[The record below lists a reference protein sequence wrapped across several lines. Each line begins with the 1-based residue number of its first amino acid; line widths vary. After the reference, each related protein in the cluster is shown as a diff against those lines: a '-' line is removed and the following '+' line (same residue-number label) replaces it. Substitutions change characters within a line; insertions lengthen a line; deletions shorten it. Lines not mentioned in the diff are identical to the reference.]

1 MVSGYWLLSAEAMT
15 ARAARSMLRGHV
27 LAASKRAAEPELP
40 LTVAD
45 GVATIRVE
53 GVLTPEPD
61 AESAWHGEAN
71 TLYPDLQAALASANA
86 DKKVREIVWS
96 IDSPGGMV
104 DGLFALLDDIAE
116 ARAVGGKPMRV
127 EAENAHSAAYGIAA
141 AAGPITATSRMS
153 SFGSVGVATSS
164 FVLGDMIGKV
174 VHLTSSDAPAK
185 RPDVRTDEGK
195 AVIVGYL
202 DQIASEF
209 VGAIARGR
217 GVEPET
223 VSADYG
229 RGASMLAKTALEHG
243 LINGIAPR
251 ADRSYA
257 KVVARDV
264 RTAYAPGELMSDVKT
279 ETPEVAPTTA
289 SVPAVPVVSAADLA
303 ELEQLRAEKAARA
316 KAEHEALVRDAEA
329 YRAQQRAPLA
339 SVPAAVAPPVAG
351 GGDPFDG
358 LTAIEKHQALQLKDS
373 AHRERFVARCRA
385 DKDRAAARAK

>member
-27 LAASKRAAEPELP
+27 IAASKRATEPELP

-202 DQIASEF
+202 DQIAGEF
-209 VGAIARGR
+209 VSAIARGR

-251 ADRSYA
+251 ADRSSA

-279 ETPEVAPTTA
+279 ETPEVAPTMA
-289 SVPAVPVVSAADLA
+289 SVPAVPAMTAEAFA
-303 ELEQLRAEKAARA
+303 ELEQLRADKAARE

-329 YRAQQRAPLA
+329 YRKLSA
-339 SVPAAVAPPVAG
+339 VPAAVAPPATAAG
-351 GGDPFDG
+351 TGEEALDE
-358 LTAIEKHQALQLKDS
+358 IERWH
-373 AHRERFVARCRA
+373 A
-385 DKDRAAARAK
+385 DQIKNPDARARYVSRRLARRNQETK

>member
-1 MVSGYWLLSAEAMT
+1 MQGYWLLSAEAMS
-15 ARAARSMLRGHV
+15 ARAARMLRGPAPASARK
-27 LAASKRAAEPELP
+27 AADNQLP
-40 LTVAD
+40 MTVAE
-45 GVATIRVE
+45 GTATIRVE
-53 GVLTPEPD
+53 GVLTPTPD
-61 AESAWHGEAN
+61 AESAWHGEPN
-71 TLYPDLQAALASANA
+71 TTYSDLQAALCAALA

-96 IDSPGGMV
+96 IDSPGGTV

-141 AAGPITATSRMS
+141 AAGPITAVSRMS

-195 AVIVGYL
+195 AVVVRML
-202 DQIASEF
+202 DEIAGEF
-209 VGAIARGR
+209 VSAIARGR

-257 KVVARDV
+257 KVVARDM

-279 ETPEVAPTTA
+279 ETLEVAPTLA
-289 SVPAVPVVSAADLA
+289 SVPAVPAMTAEAFA
-303 ELEQLRAEKAARA
+303 ELEQLRAEKREREQ
-316 KAEHEALVRDAEA
+316 AEHAALVRDAEA
-329 YRAQQRAPLA
+329 YRALSR
-339 SVPAAVAPPVAG
+339 VPAAVAPPVAG
-351 GGDPFDG
+351 GGDPLDG
-358 LTAIEKHQALQLKDS
+358 LSPVERAEAAKIQDPDAR
-373 AHRERFVARCRA
+373 ARFVAVRL
-385 DKDRAAARAK
+385 ARKQNAGKA